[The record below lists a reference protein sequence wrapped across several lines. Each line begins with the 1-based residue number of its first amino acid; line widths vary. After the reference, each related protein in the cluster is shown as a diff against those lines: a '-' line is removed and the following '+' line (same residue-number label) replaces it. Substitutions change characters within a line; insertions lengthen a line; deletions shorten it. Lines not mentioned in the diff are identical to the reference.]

1 MEGNGFMQAMVNFE
15 VERLLIGAELL
26 GYAECAFEDAARYAN
41 QRVTFGKP
49 LADRQ
54 LIQEKITLMKMKIEN
69 MRNMVYRTAWKIE
82 NKESVQV
89 DSALT
94 KLYCGRSACEI
105 IDDAL
110 QIMGGI
116 GYTTDC
122 RISRL
127 WLDSRVQRIGGGTDE
142 IMIHIAGRALLKQY
156 R

>member
-1 MEGNGFMQAMVNFE
+1 
-15 VERLLIGAELL
+15 
-26 GYAECAFEDAARYAN
+26 
-41 QRVTFGKP
+41 
-49 LADRQ
+49 
-54 LIQEKITLMKMKIEN
+54 MKMKIEN